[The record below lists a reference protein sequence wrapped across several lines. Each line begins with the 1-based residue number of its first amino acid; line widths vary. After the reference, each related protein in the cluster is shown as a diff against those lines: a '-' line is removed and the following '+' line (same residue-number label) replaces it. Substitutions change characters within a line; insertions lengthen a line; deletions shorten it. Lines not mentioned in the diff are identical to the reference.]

1 MLITSRHP
9 IDPNREPDPVPN
21 LVPTPHSVLMNR
33 QLAGSL
39 LGRPHRLALC
49 RSLSLSLGLS
59 LSLTFPAAAA
69 VTQVQGPPTRDST
82 RAAADTTEQAT
93 VRATVR
99 APIQVRPLVVEV
111 LRTPQSGNALPFA
124 IAGDDL
130 GALPVPATGAALS
143 DALMALPG
151 LQLQNRFNYAVGE
164 RVVVRGFGARAQFGV
179 RGIRAVLD
187 GIPAT
192 LPDGQTTLDHVDP
205 AALGRVEL
213 LRGPGSAW
221 WGNAAGG
228 VLFMRSRDPA
238 PGKRTI
244 LGARTGSFGLL
255 ETTAALEDGGQVA
268 GDPVTRIGL
277 TGVSWDGFRADPLNG
292 GTYGSSERWIVTG
305 RHARQVASG
314 ELVLSLAALDL
325 DAENPGSLPLD
336 SLFDDDRSA
345 WGNNVRQRLG
355 KTVRQ
360 AQLGASWR
368 SQAGNTG
375 ASPQP
380 ELAAWVITR
389 ELRNPIPG
397 TVVEVDRVAGGAR
410 AGLEGTSAELNWA
423 IGAEV
428 EVQRD
433 DRRNFANNAG
443 ANGALTLEQFETV
456 VGTSLFARAGTR
468 LRRLDMQAALRWD
481 RIGFKAD
488 DRLIAAGERDES
500 GSRTLQMLSPS
511 LGLRLPLRE
520 PSSRSISRVD
530 AFGSISAFIE
540 TPTTTELANR
550 PDGAGGF
557 NPELDPTRG
566 WTSEFGLEG
575 QLGART
581 GWEAVVFR
589 TWLRD
594 ELVPFEVPADPGRT
608 FFRNAARSSHEGI
621 ELAVRTLLPGDL
633 GLRMAWTSVN
643 ARFDEGQGEAIVGNR
658 IPGRAPHRFEARL
671 THDEGPVRGL
681 VDLVWSDAIPTND
694 ANTGEAP
701 GWWRVDLRGGPAP
714 VEAGGWR
721 LHPWFEVGNLLD
733 EQYVGSVVVN
743 AFGGRWFEP
752 APGRS
757 FAIGGRLELGTGR

>member
-1 MLITSRHP
+1 M
-9 IDPNREPDPVPN
+9 PVPHA
-21 LVPTPHSVLMNR
+21 VFMP
-33 QLAGSL
+33 L
-39 LGRPHRLALC
+39 LN
-49 RSLSLSLGLS
+49 
-59 LSLTFPAAAA
+59 LSLTLSLTLGLALPATAAA
-69 VTQVQGPPTRDST
+69 TQAQSSEPRDSIG
-82 RAAADTTEQAT
+82 ASADTTIQA
-93 VRATVR
+93 
-99 APIQVRPLVVEV
+99 PLQMRPLVVEV

-130 GALPVPATGAALS
+130 GALPVPTTGAALS

-205 AALGRVEL
+205 AALGQVEL

-228 VLFMRSRDPA
+228 VLFMRSRTPA

-244 LGARTGSFGLL
+244 LGARTGSFGLF
-255 ETTAALEDGGQVA
+255 ETTAAVEDGGQVA
-268 GDPVTRIGL
+268 GDPVTRIAL

-325 DAENPGSLPLD
+325 DAENPGSLPMD

-360 AQLGASWR
+360 AQLGAAWR
-368 SQAGNTG
+368 GEADNTE
-375 ASPQP
+375 ASAQP

-410 AGLEGTSAELNWA
+410 AGLEGTGRNLTWA
-423 IGAEV
+423 IGTEV
-428 EVQRD
+428 EFQRD
-433 DRRNFANNAG
+433 DRRNFANDAG
-443 ANGALTLEQFETV
+443 ANGALSLEQFETV
-456 VGTSLFARAGTR
+456 LGTALFARAATR
-468 LRRLDMQAALRWD
+468 VGQLDVQGAVRWD
-481 RIGFKAD
+481 RIGFEAD
-488 DRLIAAGERDES
+488 DRLIAAGEPDES

-511 LGLRLPLRE
+511 LGLRLPLRAATSTA
-520 PSSRSISRVD
+520 PSRLD

-575 QLGART
+575 QIGTRT
-581 GWEAVVFR
+581 GWEVVVFR

-594 ELVPFEVPADPGRT
+594 ELVPFEVPTDPGRT
-608 FFRNAARSSHEGI
+608 FFRNAARSSHEGV
-621 ELAVRTLLPGDL
+621 ELAARTLLPGDL

-643 ARFDEGQGEAIVGNR
+643 ARFDEGQGEAIEGNL

-671 THDEGPVRGL
+671 TRDQGRVRGL
-681 VDLVWSDAIPTND
+681 VDVVWSDAIPTND

-701 GWWRVDLRGGPAP
+701 AWWRIDLRGGPAP
-714 VEAGGWR
+714 VEAGRWR

-757 FAIGGRLELGTGR
+757 FSVGGRLELGRGR

>member
-1 MLITSRHP
+1 M
-9 IDPNREPDPVPN
+9 PN

-93 VRATVR
+93 ARATVR

-360 AQLGASWR
+360 AQLGAAWR

>member
-701 GWWRVDLRGGPAP
+701 GWWRLDLRGGPAP